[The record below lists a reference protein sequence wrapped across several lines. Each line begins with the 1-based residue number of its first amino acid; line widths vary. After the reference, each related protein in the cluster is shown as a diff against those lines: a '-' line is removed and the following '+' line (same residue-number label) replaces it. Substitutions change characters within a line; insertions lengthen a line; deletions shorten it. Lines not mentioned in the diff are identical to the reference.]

1 MRAKVT
7 EDGFKCPE
15 TGRKLKLGE
24 IIDGRQAR
32 LAVNAGAA
40 ERYSAKQRLKDA
52 QTMILSGGKLSTGGK
67 V

>member
-7 EDGFKCPE
+7 KDGFKCPDS
-15 TGRKLKLGE
+15 GRKMKSGE
-24 IIDGRQAR
+24 IIDGREAR
-32 LAVNAGAA
+32 HAVNAGAA

-52 QTMILSGGKLSTGGK
+52 QVMILSGGKLSTGGK